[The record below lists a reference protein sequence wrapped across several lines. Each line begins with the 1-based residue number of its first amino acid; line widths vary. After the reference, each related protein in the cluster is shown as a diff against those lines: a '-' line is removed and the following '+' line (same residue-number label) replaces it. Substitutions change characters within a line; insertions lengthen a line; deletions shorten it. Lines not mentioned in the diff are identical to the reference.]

1 MHIVTVIGARPQF
14 IKAAVLSRYLKDH
27 PSLGIRETLV
37 HTGQH
42 YDANMSDI
50 FFTQMDIPYPDVNL
64 HLGSGSHGAMTGTML
79 TEIEKILLDEKPDA
93 VLVYGDTN
101 STLAGAL
108 AASKLLIPVIHVE
121 AGLRSYMMAMPEV
134 ADMQKQISALDAEY
148 QKEMKAMS
156 DEYNKKYSDFI
167 AQQDS
172 LTENIRLRRMQELED
187 IQQRTQNLIQVA
199 QQDIQ
204 KKQTDLLA
212 PIQEKLRNAIQAVGK
227 ENGYLYILDPQIV
240 LYKSDTAIDATAQV
254 KAKLGIQ

>member
-1 MHIVTVIGARPQF
+1 MKKLVIFLLMMFPLGLFAQESKIAIV
-14 IKAAVLSRYLKDH
+14 
-27 PSLGIRETLV
+27 
-37 HTGQH
+37 
-42 YDANMSDI
+42 N
-50 FFTQMDIPYPDVNL
+50 TQ
-64 HLGSGSHGAMTGTML
+64 
-79 TEIEKILLDEKPDA
+79 EI
-93 VLVYGDTN
+93 
-101 STLAGAL
+101 
-108 AASKLLIPVIHVE
+108 
-121 AGLRSYMMAMPEV
+121 MMAMPEV

>member
-1 MHIVTVIGARPQF
+1 MKKLVIF
-14 IKAAVLSRYLKDH
+14 
-27 PSLGIRETLV
+27 
-37 HTGQH
+37 
-42 YDANMSDI
+42 
-50 FFTQMDIPYPDVNL
+50 
-64 HLGSGSHGAMTGTML
+64 
-79 TEIEKILLDEKPDA
+79 
-93 VLVYGDTN
+93 
-101 STLAGAL
+101 
-108 AASKLLIPVIHVE
+108 LLIMFPL
-121 AGLRSYMMAMPEV
+121 GLFAQESKIAIVNTQEIMMAMPEV

-240 LYKSDTAIDATAQV
+240 LYKSDAAIDATAQV

>member
-1 MHIVTVIGARPQF
+1 MKKLVIFLLMMFPLGLFAQESKIAIV
-14 IKAAVLSRYLKDH
+14 
-27 PSLGIRETLV
+27 
-37 HTGQH
+37 
-42 YDANMSDI
+42 N
-50 FFTQMDIPYPDVNL
+50 TQ
-64 HLGSGSHGAMTGTML
+64 
-79 TEIEKILLDEKPDA
+79 EI
-93 VLVYGDTN
+93 
-101 STLAGAL
+101 
-108 AASKLLIPVIHVE
+108 
-121 AGLRSYMMAMPEV
+121 MMAMPEV

-240 LYKSDTAIDATAQV
+240 LYKSDAAIDATAQV

>member
-1 MHIVTVIGARPQF
+1 MFPLGLFAQESKIAIV
-14 IKAAVLSRYLKDH
+14 
-27 PSLGIRETLV
+27 
-37 HTGQH
+37 
-42 YDANMSDI
+42 N
-50 FFTQMDIPYPDVNL
+50 TQ
-64 HLGSGSHGAMTGTML
+64 
-79 TEIEKILLDEKPDA
+79 EI
-93 VLVYGDTN
+93 
-101 STLAGAL
+101 
-108 AASKLLIPVIHVE
+108 
-121 AGLRSYMMAMPEV
+121 MMAMPEV

-240 LYKSDTAIDATAQV
+240 LYKSDAAIDATAQV

>member
-1 MHIVTVIGARPQF
+1 MKKLVIFLLMMLPLGLFAQESKIAIV
-14 IKAAVLSRYLKDH
+14 
-27 PSLGIRETLV
+27 
-37 HTGQH
+37 
-42 YDANMSDI
+42 N
-50 FFTQMDIPYPDVNL
+50 TQ
-64 HLGSGSHGAMTGTML
+64 
-79 TEIEKILLDEKPDA
+79 EI
-93 VLVYGDTN
+93 
-101 STLAGAL
+101 
-108 AASKLLIPVIHVE
+108 
-121 AGLRSYMMAMPEV
+121 MMAMPEV